1 MSKETKIEGVLF
13 DIGGVLLG
21 FDHMKS
27 CRALAVLSGLE
38 PKEVYKRLFASGL
51 ETEFDL
57 GMPSELFYKKALKAL
72 EASPK
77 TLSQETLPYDRFF
90 EIWGAIFTERVEMRE
105 LVAELRGSIRL
116 FILSNTNKAHYSY
129 IEEHFSWFKGFE
141 CFLSFELGLRKPDPA
156 IFKAVIDGMGLS
168 PSSILYIDD
177 IEGHVTAAK
186 EAGLEAMLFTTT
198 DALRGVL
205 KEAGLLRP

>member
-1 MSKETKIEGVLF
+1 MDKVNKIEGVLF
-13 DIGGVLLG
+13 DIGGVLLD

-27 CRALAVLSGLE
+27 CRALGARSGLE
-38 PKEVYKRLFASGL
+38 PKEVYRRLFKSGL

-57 GMPSELFYKKALKAL
+57 GMSSELFYKKALKAL
-72 EASPK
+72 GVSPDTISYK
-77 TLSQETLPYDRFF
+77 AFI

-105 LVAELRGSIRL
+105 LVAKLRGTTRL
-116 FILSNTNKAHYSY
+116 FILSNTNAIHYSY
-129 IEEHFSWFKGFE
+129 IEENFSWFKEFE
-141 CFLSFELGLRKPDPA
+141 ASFLSFELGLRKPNPA

-186 EAGLEAMLFTTT
+186 EAGIESMLFTTT
-198 DALRGVL
+198 EALRTVF
-205 KEAGLLRP
+205 KKAGLFRP